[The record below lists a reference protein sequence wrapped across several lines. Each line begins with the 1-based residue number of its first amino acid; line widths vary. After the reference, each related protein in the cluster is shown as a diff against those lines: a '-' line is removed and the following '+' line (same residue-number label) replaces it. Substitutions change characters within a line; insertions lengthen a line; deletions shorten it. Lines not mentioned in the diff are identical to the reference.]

1 LISDRLS
8 HHCAAEGWGKRVF
21 QLGIPAA
28 IISAITSAAI
38 FVDAAKDIWWVGV
51 AAALS
56 VIATIL
62 TTLNTFL
69 NPSEKESAH
78 LTAARAYDRLNN
90 DALMF

>member
-1 LISDRLS
+1 VGQAR
-8 HHCAAEGWGKRVF
+8 F
-21 QLGIPAA
+21 PARHPCGDH
-28 IISAITSAAI
+28 IGYYECCHIRGRRERYL
-38 FVDAAKDIWWVGV
+38 VGGV

-90 DALMF
+90 DALML